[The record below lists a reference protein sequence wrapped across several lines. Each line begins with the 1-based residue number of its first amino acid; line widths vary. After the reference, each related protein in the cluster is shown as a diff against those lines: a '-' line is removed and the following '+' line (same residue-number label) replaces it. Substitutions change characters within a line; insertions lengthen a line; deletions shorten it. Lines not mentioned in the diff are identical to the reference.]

1 MTPDCLTRRQ
11 TSKSGIF
18 ELSNRAAPLSL
29 SSTRWCLVLGHVCW
43 VVRCGLGFVPLVLF
57 ASRLSPF
64 AFRLMLRACRN
75 HGRDIGYWPY
85 SIFLMFMFMFVRWI
99 EGRNNCPC
107 ISHLSQITFPRASPA
122 PASPPLACL
131 LACQSPA
138 ACVPSKGVCAAGLG
152 GRRRRW
158 LGYGGHRNDSAP
170 ASTPNRRC

>member
-1 MTPDCLTRRQ
+1 MA
-11 TSKSGIF
+11 F

-43 VVRCGLGFVPLVLF
+43 AVRCGLGFVPLVLF
-57 ASRLSPF
+57 TSRLSPF
-64 AFRLMLRACRN
+64 AFRLLLRACRN

-131 LACQSPA
+131 PVACRMRT
-138 ACVPSKGVCAAGLG
+138 CKVNHKRPSAIKSESHAVQ
-152 GRRRRW
+152 RHQW
-158 LGYGGHRNDSAP
+158 I
-170 ASTPNRRC
+170 